1 MLHFSRIVVTCIYSI
16 RFDETILDML
26 RFSGLMLL
34 RMMKNHEKRS
44 EKKSLASYRFE
55 MDKVNLE

>member
-1 MLHFSRIVVTCIYSI
+1 MLHFSRIVVICIYSI

-26 RFSGLMLL
+26 CFSGLMLL

>member
-1 MLHFSRIVVTCIYSI
+1 MLHFSRIVVICIYSI
-16 RFDETILDML
+16 RCDETILDML

>member
-1 MLHFSRIVVTCIYSI
+1 MHL
-16 RFDETILDML
+16 FDETILDML
-26 RFSGLMLL
+26 HKMMLL